1 LSGAI
6 LARVA
11 NFLLVAWD
19 GGGNVPPFLGIAHQ
33 LVPRGHRV
41 RFLGTE
47 SLRERVTSTRAECCL
62 ASEIPADPK
71 ISPDDQIMVY
81 FQYWNGEQLALELL
95 AELEREPADAL
106 VVDCMLL
113 GALAAAER
121 SGLPTAVLVHF
132 FYAPSVAGDWGRGW
146 DGTRPLLNPAREKL
160 DLAPLDPDGTT
171 LLDQVWSRTSLVLA
185 ATAQEFD
192 YPLEQL
198 APNVRYVGPVR
209 FDPPGGW
216 TWDLPWDERD
226 PKSLVCVSLSTTPMG
241 QNAMLQRIID
251 SLESLDAR
259 VLVTC
264 GDGVDGEQLRAPA
277 NTIVRKWVPHSAVLP
292 HAAVVVTHA
301 GHSTACYAL
310 AMSVPLVCM
319 PMGRDQF
326 MVADRVA
333 TAGAGVVV
341 AQDAAPE
348 AIRGAVDEVL
358 KQPSYREQAQLI
370 SRLIGSSAD
379 GALAASELESLL
391 A

>member
-1 LSGAI
+1 
-6 LARVA
+6 VA

-19 GGGNVPPFLGIAHQ
+19 GGGNVPPFLGVAHQ
-33 LVPRGHRV
+33 LVSRGHRV
-41 RFLGTE
+41 RILGTE
-47 SLRERVTSTRAECCL
+47 SLRERVISAGAEFCP
-62 ASEIPADPK
+62 ASRIPVDPK
-71 ISPDDQIMVY
+71 ISADDQIMIY

-95 AELEREPADAL
+95 DELEREPADAL

-146 DGTRPLLNPAREKL
+146 DGTRPLLNPARGKL

-192 YPLEQL
+192 YPLEHL
-198 APNVRYVGPVR
+198 ESNVRYVGPIR
-209 FDPPGGW
+209 FDPPGAW
-216 TWDLPWDERD
+216 NWDLPWNEHD
-226 PKSLVCVSLSTTPMG
+226 PKPLVCVSLSTTPMG
-241 QNAMLQRIID
+241 QKAMLQRIID

-264 GDGVDGEQLRAPA
+264 GDGVDGQQLRVPA

-292 HAAVVVTHA
+292 HAAVMVTHA

-310 AMSVPLVCM
+310 AMGVPLVCM

-341 AQDAAPE
+341 AQDAAPA
-348 AIRGAVDEVL
+348 AISGAVEEVL
-358 KQPSYREQAQLI
+358 KQPSYREQARRI
-370 SRLIGSSAD
+370 SRIIGSSAD

-391 A
+391 P

>member
-1 LSGAI
+1 
-6 LARVA
+6 VA

-19 GGGNVPPFLGIAHQ
+19 GGGNVPPFLGVAHQ
-33 LVPRGHRV
+33 LVSRGHRV
-41 RFLGTE
+41 RILGTE
-47 SLRERVTSTRAECCL
+47 SLRERVISAGAEFCL

-71 ISPDDQIMVY
+71 VSADDQIMVY
-81 FQYWNGEQLALELL
+81 FRYWNGEQLALELL
-95 AELEREPADAL
+95 EELKREPAGAL

-160 DLAPLDPDGTT
+160 GLAPFDPDGTT

-192 YPLEQL
+192 YPLEHL
-198 APNVRYVGPVR
+198 APNVRYVGPIR

-241 QNAMLQRIID
+241 QKAMLQRIID

-264 GDGVDGEQLRAPA
+264 GDGVDGEQLSPPD
-277 NTIVRKWVPHSAVLP
+277 NTVIRKWVPHSALLP
-292 HAAVVVTHA
+292 HAAAVVTHA
-301 GHSTACYAL
+301 GHSTACYTL
-310 AMSVPLVCM
+310 AMGVPLVCL

-326 MVADRVA
+326 MVAARVA
-333 TAGAGVVV
+333 EVGAGVVLPR
-341 AQDAAPE
+341 DAAPE
-348 AIRGAVDEVL
+348 AIRGAVEQVL
-358 KQPSYREQAQLI
+358 EQSEYREQAQRM
-370 SRLIGSSAD
+370 SRLIGPSAD
-379 GALAASELESLL
+379 GAQAASELESLL
-391 A
+391 RA